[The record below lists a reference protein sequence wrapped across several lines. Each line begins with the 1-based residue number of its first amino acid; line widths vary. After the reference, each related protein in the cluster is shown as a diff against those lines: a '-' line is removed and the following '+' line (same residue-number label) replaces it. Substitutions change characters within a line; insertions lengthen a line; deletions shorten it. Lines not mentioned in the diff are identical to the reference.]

1 MDRQEFI
8 DEIERAIEMVDQARY
23 IVDMAIDSLDGHF
36 VKANYEAYGKYGFD
50 QLLGD
55 GNRYDRSLQDLIDGY
70 EEEYDNS

>member
-36 VKANYEAYGKYGFD
+36 VKANYEAYGKYGLD
-50 QLLGD
+50 QLLSN
-55 GNRYDRSLQDLIDGY
+55 GNPYDRGLQDLIDNT
-70 EEEYDNS
+70 EDDNS